1 MSSDRPTLLSRR
13 ASLLGL
19 LAFAGCGL
27 TPIYGT
33 GGQAQVLRNAVAFTS
48 PNTVEGF
55 RLRERLEER
64 LGRASEPRFDLS
76 VTMSKDAA
84 PATITP
90 EGDITRF
97 NINGTAEWALSDKT
111 GQTLGTGTV
120 STFTGYSAT
129 GSTVATQTAAND
141 AADRVA
147 IALADLIAARLI
159 LLSSELPQ

>member
-19 LAFAGCGL
+19 LALAGCGL
-27 TPIYGT
+27 TPVYGT
-33 GGQAQVLRNAVAFTS
+33 SGQAQVLRNAVAFTA

-64 LGRASEPRFDLS
+64 LGRATEPRFDLT
-76 VTMSKDAA
+76 VTMSKDAS
-84 PATITP
+84 PATITT
-90 EGDITRF
+90 EGDISRF
-97 NINGTAEWALSDKT
+97 NINGTADWALFDT
-111 GQTLGTGTV
+111 AGQALGTGSV

-129 GSTVATQTAAND
+129 GSTVATQTAATD
-141 AADRVA
+141 AADRLA

-159 LLSSELPQ
+159 LLSSALPK